1 MNLLLTPLPGAK
13 SDDAVRQEVKA
24 AADRVGPDSAE
35 KTLTL
40 LQLRGA
46 ETRGYYFKATDP
58 APKPG
63 EYKFMYQ
70 GVIAVGPSLFVT
82 FTVLYNGG
90 AEKDAD
96 AALAAVKGLRL
107 AKTRA

>member
-13 SDDAVRQEVKA
+13 SDDVVKQEVKST
-24 AADRVGPDSAE
+24 ADRVGPDSVE

-40 LQLRGA
+40 QPLRGA

-63 EYKFMYQ
+63 DYKFMYQ
-70 GVIAVGPSLFVT
+70 GVVAVGSNLFVT
-82 FTVLYNGG
+82 FIVLYNGG